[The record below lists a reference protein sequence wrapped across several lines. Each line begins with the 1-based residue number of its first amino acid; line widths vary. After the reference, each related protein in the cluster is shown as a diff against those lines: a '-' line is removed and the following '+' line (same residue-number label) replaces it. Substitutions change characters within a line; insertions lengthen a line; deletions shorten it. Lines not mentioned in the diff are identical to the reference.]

1 MKFIFNFHFFNRE
14 ILTNMLNSSNL
25 QESEIDELYNKER
38 YIVMELLKPVISENY
53 IISPK
58 LQQKLVQANNQLLL
72 NKEKI
77 TNELGVYGVLVK

>member
-1 MKFIFNFHFFNRE
+1 
-14 ILTNMLNSSNL
+14 MLNSSNL

-72 NKEKI
+72 NKEKLTKI
-77 TNELGVYGVLVK
+77 N